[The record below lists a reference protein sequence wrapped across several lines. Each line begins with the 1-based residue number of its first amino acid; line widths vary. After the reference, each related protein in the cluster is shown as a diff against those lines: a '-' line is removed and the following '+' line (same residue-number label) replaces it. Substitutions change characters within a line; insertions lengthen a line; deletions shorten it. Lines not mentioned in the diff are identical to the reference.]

1 MNRRCR
7 VSGILSAVATG
18 LVALSTLT
26 PGIDLAGLAVT
37 GNEAFAIQLG
47 APRVPGPDDTEPQT
61 SEPETSEPE
70 TSEPVETAPVDATGD
85 QESDDVNEV
94 VAIVSVLAFVAIVS
108 VAAWWM
114 VRRVD
119 EDDPRRPPPL
129 NEPLPGQDL
138 V

>member
-18 LVALSTLT
+18 LIALSTLT
-26 PGIDLAGLAVT
+26 PGIALAGLAVT
-37 GNEAFAIQLG
+37 GSDASAILVG
-47 APRVPGPDDTEPQT
+47 APRVPGPDDTA
-61 SEPETSEPE
+61 PETSEPE
-70 TSEPVETAPVDATGD
+70 TSDPETSEPVGTTPVDATDD

-94 VAIVSVLAFVAIVS
+94 VAIVSVLAFVALVS

-114 VRRVD
+114 VRRD
-119 EDDPRRPPPL
+119 DQDDPRHQPL
-129 NEPLPGQDL
+129 DEPLPGQDL